1 MRGGAHVEPV
11 VRAVWPLPALLLL
24 IVAAAE
30 IAYTAGGSVTQSV
43 VVVALIN
50 LTLVVGLYIFVGNS
64 GVFSFGHIGFA
75 AIGAYTAGLLVI
87 PADQKSVLQ
96 PDLPEFLAH
105 THFSTI
111 SATLVG
117 GVAAAVFAAVLAI
130 PLMRLN
136 GLAAGL
142 ATFAML
148 VIVRTVANSW
158 EQVTNG
164 AAGVSGIP
172 ITTGKNAALIW
183 SIVATIVA
191 FAFQMTALGLR
202 LRGSR
207 EDDVAARSLGIGVRF
222 ERRVAWVISAFVA
235 GVGGALYGQ
244 YLGSFNADAFYL
256 ALTFTTLAMLVV
268 GGMTSLSGAVIGS
281 LTISVVAEVLH
292 RIEQGATIGPVH
304 IPSRPGL
311 RELGLAAIMILILIL
326 RPSGLTG
333 GRELPQPFS
342 RSRRRQSGADGERPT
357 ARDAEGAT
365 P

>member
-1 MRGGAHVEPV
+1 MRRRSHLEPV
-11 VRAVWPLPALLLL
+11 LRAVWPLPLLLL
-24 IVAAAE
+24 LVVAAAE
-30 IAYTAGGSVTQSV
+30 IAFTSGGSVTRSV

-87 PADQKSVLQ
+87 PGDQKSILQ
-96 PDLPEFLAH
+96 PDLPGVLAH
-105 THFSTI
+105 AHFSTI
-111 SATLVG
+111 SATLIG
-117 GVAAAVFAAVLAI
+117 GAAAAVFAAVLAI

-172 ITTGKNAALIW
+172 VTTGKNAGLIW
-183 SIVATIVA
+183 ALVAIVVA
-191 FAFQMTALGLR
+191 FAFQATGLGLR

-222 ERRVAWVISAFVA
+222 ERRVAWVISAFVT

-256 ALTFTTLAMLVV
+256 ALTFTTLAMLVI

-281 LTISVVAEVLH
+281 LTISIVAEVLH
-292 RIEQGATIGPVH
+292 RVEQGANIGPVH

-311 RELGLAAIMILILIL
+311 REVGLAIIMILILIL
-326 RPSGLTG
+326 RPRGITG
-333 GRELPQPFS
+333 GRELPVPFR
-342 RSRRRQSGADGERPT
+342 RSRLRRPELDGDLP
-357 ARDAEGAT
+357 AAEGAEGT
-365 P
+365 RS